1 MLFDSDVIIWLLRQN
16 EAAAKAID
24 KAERIAI
31 SVVTYME
38 VMRGLRDRH
47 AKRETQFMFDDFGFV
62 KLPLTES
69 IGQRAS
75 LYVEES
81 TTQPGLEIPD
91 ALIAATAAEHGLV
104 LCTANLKHYR
114 SIRGIELHPFRP

>member
-16 EAAAKAID
+16 EAAATMIEE
-24 KAERIAI
+24 AEEVAI

-47 AKRETQFMFDDFGFV
+47 AKRETQFMLDDYGFT
-62 KLPLTES
+62 KLALTES

-75 LYVEES
+75 HYVEES
-81 TTQPGLEIPD
+81 ALQPGLEIAD

-114 SIRGIELHPFRP
+114 SIKGIELLAFRP